1 MAGQFLLALRA
12 FAFDW
17 KVMLHPVLLATVVMT
32 HVGVAHGHQL
42 TGGLL
47 GLRSRRTRAVDNDL
61 SLFVGDQL
69 LRLVGLPRRQ
79 VDRARQVAPS
89 IGLLWQR
96 LQEHEVLSAI
106 HLLFQFFPGDVFC
119 HKVIRPLAATCRIAT
134 FFPQRYEPLFH
145 LVSRL
150 NNKELELRYT
160 ERAAGD
166 KCVLVLPRSGAGH
179 PSSTMRMAVAVR
191 W

>member
-17 KVMLHPVLLATVVMT
+17 KVMLHPVLLASVVMT

-42 TGGLL
+42 TGGHL

-89 IGLLWQR
+89 IGLLRQR

-119 HKVIRPLAATCRIAT
+119 HKVVRPLAATCRIAT
-134 FFPQRYEPLFH
+134 FFPQRYDPLFH

-150 NNKELELRYT
+150 TPL
-160 ERAAGD
+160 
-166 KCVLVLPRSGAGH
+166 
-179 PSSTMRMAVAVR
+179 
-191 W
+191 